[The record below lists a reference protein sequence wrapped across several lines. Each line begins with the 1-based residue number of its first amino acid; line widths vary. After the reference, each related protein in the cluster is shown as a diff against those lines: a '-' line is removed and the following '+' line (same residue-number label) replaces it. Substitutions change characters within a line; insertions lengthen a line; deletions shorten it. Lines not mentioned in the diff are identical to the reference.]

1 MTRAPRR
8 TVAKDE
14 GDVVEAD
21 RLAGFSHPRDI
32 TLVHGHETVETTL
45 REAFDSGRM
54 HHGWLLTGL
63 EGVGK
68 ASLAYAF
75 ARYVLASPAERATA
89 PAGRL
94 AVDPQSTAHRQ
105 ISARSHPGLLVIRRT
120 ADAKTKRIS
129 SVIRVD
135 EVRRLKS
142 FLQLTANEGSWRVVI
157 VDPADD
163 LNPSSANALLKSLEE
178 PPTRTL
184 FLLVTAQPGALLPTI
199 LSRCRRLDLGALP
212 PHALLGAVTQALAQ
226 ADEPRQLPEAADER
240 VRLMAL
246 AQGSVR
252 RLIEVTGVLRDVTG
266 GFGCAPSAGVLGVPP

>member
-1 MTRAPRR
+1 MTRAPKKASGKAAARDDG
-8 TVAKDE
+8 DE
-14 GDVVEAD
+14 IEAD
-21 RLAGFSHPRDI
+21 RLAGFPHPRDV
-32 TLVHGHETVETTL
+32 TLVHGHEAAETNL

-75 ARYVLASPAERATA
+75 ARYVLASPAERAMA

-94 AVDPQSTAHRQ
+94 AVDPQSTAARQ

-142 FLQLTANEGSWRVVI
+142 FL
-157 VDPADD
+157 AD
-163 LNPSSANALLKSLEE
+163 
-178 PPTRTL
+178 
-184 FLLVTAQPGALLPTI
+184 
-199 LSRCRRLDLGALP
+199 
-212 PHALLGAVTQALAQ
+212 
-226 ADEPRQLPEAADER
+226 
-240 VRLMAL
+240 
-246 AQGSVR
+246 
-252 RLIEVTGVLRDVTG
+252 
-266 GFGCAPSAGVLGVPP
+266 